1 MLTIFVLDVW
11 NELIQQRK
19 SLGFSKQRPLLVF
32 IKPGPDDETVLISDL
47 GKVAADDN
55 VEQKCQNVKCFRLA
69 RLTHIVPGVL
79 MYCNMCALTLA
90 LEP

>member
-1 MLTIFVLDVW
+1 M
-11 NELIQQRK
+11 
-19 SLGFSKQRPLLVF
+19 GFSKQRPLLAF

-69 RLTHIVPGVL
+69 RLTHIVL
-79 MYCNMCALTLA
+79 MYCSMCALTLA